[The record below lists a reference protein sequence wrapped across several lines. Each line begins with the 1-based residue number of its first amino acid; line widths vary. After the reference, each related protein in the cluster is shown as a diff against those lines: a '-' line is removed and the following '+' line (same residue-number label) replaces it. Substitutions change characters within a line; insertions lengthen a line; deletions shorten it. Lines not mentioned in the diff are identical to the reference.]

1 MRNSQGCTLRGMA
14 DPSSPCY
21 GLSTKDI
28 ARICKVDLATA
39 RRWKRGATCLPE
51 TARMILE
58 GDLGCMDPAWRGWR
72 LSRGTLISPENWIAT
87 PGDVLS
93 IQLTQA
99 QLAAYR
105 HENKALRIA
114 LDEADI
120 PEAQP
125 LPGQWEIA
133 LKG

>member
-1 MRNSQGCTLRGMA
+1 MA
-14 DPSSPCY
+14 DPSNPCY

-51 TARMILE
+51 TAQMILQR
-58 GDLGCMDPAWRGWR
+58 DLGCFDPSWAGWR
-72 LSRGTLISPENWIAT
+72 LQSGYLVSPEGWSAS

-99 QLAAYR
+99 QLSAYR
-105 HENKALRIA
+105 AENRQLKADLLDATFEEQPAPENWSIA
-114 LDEADI
+114 LE
-120 PEAQP
+120 
-125 LPGQWEIA
+125 G
-133 LKG
+133 